1 MMDLA
6 GQVALITGAGGGIGR
21 GTAQAL
27 GARGVRIIAADIDE
41 AGAGQTV
48 LEILA
53 AGGQAEAV
61 HCDVGVDGPLEQ
73 ARDLA
78 LSRFGRLDIVM
89 NNVGV
94 LINGR
99 PQDIPLSEWQRIFN
113 LNFMSAVRAVN
124 AVVPHF
130 LAQGSGHIVNTASF
144 AGLYPY
150 AYDRTPYAA
159 SKAALISY
167 SENLA
172 IYLKPQGVGVTCL
185 CPGPVATGIRK
196 SNVSWTDDL
205 PTHGPGDQF
214 GRRDPRDVGE
224 MVCDAIEQGRFFLPT
239 DDQVTPI
246 LVEHA
251 RDMDAYLAAE
261 LRRWE

>member
-1 MMDLA
+1 MKDLA
-6 GQVALITGAGGGIGR
+6 GRVALITGAGSGIGR
-21 GTAQAL
+21 GTAMAL

-41 AGAGQTV
+41 AGTGQTV
-48 LEILA
+48 MEILA
-53 AGGQAEAV
+53 AGGEAEAIR
-61 HCDVGVDGPLEQ
+61 CDVGVDGPLDL

-78 LSRFGRLDIVM
+78 LKRFGRLDILM

-94 LINGR
+94 IINGR
-99 PQDIPLSEWQRIFN
+99 PEDIPIAEWQRIFN
-113 LNFMSAVRAVN
+113 LNFFSVIRATHAVI
-124 AVVPHF
+124 PHF
-130 LAQGSGHIVNTASF
+130 LAQGSGHIVNTASI

-185 CPGPVATGIRK
+185 CPGPVATQIRK
-196 SNVSWTDDL
+196 SNVSWTDGL

-214 GRRDPRDVGE
+214 GRMDPRDVGE
-224 MVCDAIEQGRFFLPT
+224 MVCDAIVADRFFLPT
-239 DDQVTPI
+239 DDQVLPI
-246 LVEHA
+246 LVDHA
-251 RDMDAYLAAE
+251 RDIDAYLAAE